1 MNLKTLLSGQH
12 QIDSQQMHLAFKFRV
27 LNYFLIIAVVFG
39 LLIGGLGL
47 AGVMKIGQVTPV
59 ADCVFA
65 LFNGFLVWYLRRD
78 EKNFERV
85 AQLFV
90 LSTYILFV
98 VALLTVATDEAR
110 IVWFYI
116 TVYVA
121 YMILGIRSGIVYT
134 VLSVLSIALLSVLF
148 ELQFTPTA
156 ISTFLFALIVLSL
169 LARAHAIHIG
179 QYESKLRE
187 QNDVLEKNVLE
198 LDEALVTARSASQV
212 KSLFLA
218 NMSHE
223 IRTPMNGVLSMAQ
236 VLENTALN
244 EQQQGYLDAI
254 KRSGDTLLVLID
266 DLLDLSKIESGTF
279 NLHPDVFNCWDMI
292 EDIMNQAEP
301 LFDHQTT
308 VFNAD
313 IADNLPTALLGDVVR
328 LKQVIV
334 NLITNAAKFTPA
346 GNVNL
351 KLSAEE
357 DGENYRLIFQV
368 EDNGIGIPEDKL
380 QTIFTAFHQLSTDRI
395 ANKGVG
401 LGLSICHKI
410 IEKMHGTISVKSS
423 EGKGSCFTVDVSL
436 PVAKTE
442 QAEKKTAAS
451 SPPDVL
457 KILVFEDDNIS
468 RAAVTALLRAN
479 GHQVDTVVNGQAGI
493 DVLRQS
499 QFDVLLMDI
508 HMPIMNG
515 IEATKMIKDE
525 KLSDA
530 PIIGMTASVMNDEID
545 SYYEAGMDALVEK
558 PINFEQLMLEVN
570 QQLKK

>member
-1 MNLKTLLSGQH
+1 MNLKTLLTGQH
-12 QIDSQQMHLAFKFRV
+12 QFDSQQMHLAFKFRV
-27 LNYFLIIAVVFG
+27 LNYFLLIAVIFG
-39 LLIGGLGL
+39 FLIGVLGL
-47 AGVMKIGQVTPV
+47 VGVMKIGQITPV
-59 ADCVFA
+59 ADCLFA
-65 LFNGFLVWYLRRD
+65 LFNGFLIWYLRRD
-78 EKNFERV
+78 QTNFKRV
-85 AQLFV
+85 AHLFV
-90 LSTYILFV
+90 LSTFLLFI
-98 VALLTVATDEAR
+98 VALLTVAADEAR

-121 YMILGIRSGIVYT
+121 YMILGVRSGIVYT
-134 VLSVLSIALLSVLF
+134 VMSVCSIAVLSSLF

-169 LARAHAIHIG
+169 LARAHATHIE

-187 QNDVLEKNVLE
+187 QNDVLEKNILE

-223 IRTPMNGVLSMAQ
+223 IRTPMNGVLSMVQ
-236 VLENTALN
+236 VLENTPIN

-266 DLLDLSKIESGTF
+266 DLLDLSKIESGIF
-279 NLHPDVFNCWDMI
+279 NLHPEVFNSWDMI

-301 LFDHQTT
+301 LFDHHST

-313 IADNLPTALLGDVVR
+313 IADNLPLALLGDAVR

-357 DGENYRLIFQV
+357 DGENYRLIFEV
-368 EDNGIGIPEDKL
+368 EDNGIGIPRDKL
-380 QTIFTAFHQLSTDRI
+380 KTIFTAFHQLSTDRI

-410 IEKMHGTISVKSS
+410 IEKMQGTIRVTSA

-436 PVAKTE
+436 PVAKTD
-442 QAEKKTAAS
+442 QAPKKSLAS
-451 SPPDVL
+451 SQPGVL
-457 KILVFEDDNIS
+457 KVLVFEDDNIS
-468 RAAVTALLRAN
+468 RAAVTALLRGN
-479 GHQVDTVVNGQAGI
+479 GHQVETVVNGRAGI

-499 QFDVLLMDI
+499 QFDVVLMDI
-508 HMPIMNG
+508 HMPVMNG
-515 IEATKMIKDE
+515 IEATKTIKAE
-525 KLSDA
+525 KLTNA

-558 PINFEQLMLEVN
+558 PINFEQLMNEVS

>member
-1 MNLKTLLSGQH
+1 MNFKTLFTGQ
-12 QIDSQQMHLAFKFRV
+12 QEFSSQQMHLAFKFRV
-27 LNYFLIIAVVFG
+27 LNYFLLIAVFFG
-39 LLIGGLGL
+39 FLIGVLGF
-47 AGVMKIGQVTPV
+47 AGVMKIGQVTPL
-59 ADCVFA
+59 ADCLFA

-78 EKNFERV
+78 QNNFERV
-85 AQLFV
+85 SQLFV

-98 VALLTVATDEAR
+98 VALVTVAADEAR

-116 TVYVA
+116 TVYAA
-121 YMILGIRSGIVYT
+121 YMLLGIRSGIIYT
-134 VLSVLSIALLSVLF
+134 VLSVFSIAVLSSYF
-148 ELQFTPTA
+148 ELQFTSTA

-169 LARAHAIHIG
+169 LARVHAIHIG
-179 QYESKLRE
+179 QYETKLRE
-187 QNDVLEKNVLE
+187 QNDELEKNILE
-198 LDEALVTARSASQV
+198 LDEALVAARSASQV
-212 KSLFLA
+212 KSQFLA

-223 IRTPMNGVLSMAQ
+223 IRTPMNGVLSMTQ
-236 VLENTALN
+236 VLENTQLN
-244 EQQQGYLDAI
+244 EQQQSYLDAI

-279 NLHPDVFNCWDMI
+279 NLHPDVFNSWDMI

-313 IADNLPTALLGDVVR
+313 IADNLPLALLGDAVR

-346 GNVNL
+346 GKVNF
-351 KLSAEE
+351 KLSVEE
-357 DGENYRLIFQV
+357 ADENCRLIFAV
-368 EDNGIGIPEDKL
+368 EDNGIGIPQDK
-380 QTIFTAFHQLSTDRI
+380 QKTIFTAFHQLSTDRI

-410 IEKMHGTISVKSS
+410 IEKMQGTISVKSA

-436 PVAKTE
+436 PVAKTQ
-442 QAEKKTAAS
+442 QARKQSIVS
-451 SPPDVL
+451 SQSGTLSV
-457 KILVFEDDNIS
+457 LVFEDDAIS
-468 RAAVTALLRAN
+468 RAAVTALLRGN
-479 GHQVDTVVNGQAGI
+479 GHQVETVVNGRAGI
-493 DVLRQS
+493 EVLRQS
-499 QFDVLLMDI
+499 HFDVVLMDI
-508 HMPIMNG
+508 HMPVMNG
-515 IEATKMIKDE
+515 IEATETIKAE

-558 PINFEQLMLEVN
+558 PINFEQLMLEVS